1 MILVLT
7 EVGSDREKEQN
18 LPQVTLALAE
28 LGFEPKAAQLQQR
41 QDLTASN
48 VLASGLCHNRPRR
61 NQRV

>member
-7 EVGSDREKEQN
+7 EVGLDREKPQN

-28 LGFEPKAAQLQQR
+28 LGFEPKGAQPQQQ

-48 VLASGLCHNRPRR
+48 VLVSGL
-61 NQRV
+61 